1 MRRSAA
7 SAEKMTRTFH
17 RDEVVFEEGSE
28 GHHMYLVIAGAV
40 KIMKTTERGEA
51 LLTTLGTGD
60 MFGEMALL
68 DSGIRTATAVAAENE
83 TQLMAIDQGRFVYL
97 VSQQP
102 AFALSVM
109 RVLAR
114 RLVTANAQ
122 VQHQLGERH
131 EHQ

>member
-1 MRRSAA
+1 MRRSAT

-40 KIMKTTERGEA
+40 KIMKATDGGQA

-68 DSGIRTATAVAAENE
+68 DSGIRTATAVAAEDE
-83 TQLMAIDQGRFVYL
+83 TRLMAIDQGRFVYL

-109 RVLAR
+109 RVLSR
-114 RLVTANAQ
+114 RLVTTNAQ
-122 VQHQLGERH
+122 VQYQLGEQH
-131 EHQ
+131 ERK